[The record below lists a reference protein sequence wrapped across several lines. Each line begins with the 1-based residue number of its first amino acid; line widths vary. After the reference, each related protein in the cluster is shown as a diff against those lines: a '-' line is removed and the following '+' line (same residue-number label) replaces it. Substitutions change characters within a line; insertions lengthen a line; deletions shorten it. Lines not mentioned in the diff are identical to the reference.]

1 MAENDPSSGST
12 SSALSAKKFYMVVSI
27 VKRNGISFGANS
39 YQKFVFFG
47 PPYYKI
53 FASNKKLKPTTGS
66 SPSYWSAQ
74 SARVCNRK
82 WNKLDLIF

>member
-39 YQKFVFFG
+39 YQKFVF
-47 PPYYKI
+47 
-53 FASNKKLKPTTGS
+53 
-66 SPSYWSAQ
+66 
-74 SARVCNRK
+74 
-82 WNKLDLIF
+82 LDLDLSLLLEGGGAV